1 MTTPGDLDYLEPVGS
16 LSPAPAAVA
25 LIVDERG
32 RYLVQLRD
40 DIPTIFFPNHWGCFG
55 GALEPGE
62 THLDA
67 LHRELH
73 EELAL
78 DSAPLGAEEFTRF
91 TFDFGFAG
99 GGIIDRAFFE
109 VPIKAAQV
117 DEMVLGE
124 GSELRLWEGPEL
136 LKQPVVPYDRFAI
149 WMHCYR
155 TQLALGQSPTP

>member
-1 MTTPGDLDYLEPVGS
+1 MTGADTLSYLEPVGP

-25 LIVDERG
+25 LLVDEQR
-32 RYLVQLRD
+32 RYLMQLRD

-62 THLDA
+62 THLEA
-67 LHRELH
+67 LHRELG

-78 DSAPLGAEEFTRF
+78 NSQPLGAEEFTRF

-109 VPIKAAQV
+109 VPIKAATI
-117 DEMVLGE
+117 DSLTLGE
-124 GSELRLWEGPEL
+124 GRELRLWEGPQL
-136 LKQPVVPYDRFAI
+136 LQQLVVPYDRFAI
-149 WMHCYR
+149 WMHYYKD
-155 TQLALGQSPTP
+155 QLSREHAS